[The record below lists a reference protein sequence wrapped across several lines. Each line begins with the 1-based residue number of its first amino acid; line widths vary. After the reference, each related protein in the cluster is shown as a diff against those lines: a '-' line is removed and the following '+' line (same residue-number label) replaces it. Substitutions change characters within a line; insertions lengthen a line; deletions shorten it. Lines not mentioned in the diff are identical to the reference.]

1 MFIIIIAWYT
11 FIGLIAYISEKEG
24 VTVKVLQYK
33 VSRSTLLL
41 IFNMV
46 LVLTSALLILVN
58 LQSRKELENS
68 KRGFYS
74 ENASYLVYE
83 NGDWESML
91 DILTGE
97 KWTDGILYKK
107 SLEMES
113 DTRGVFYQGK
123 IKKPALLSGRFF
135 TEEESSGNERK
146 ALIGKRFQKDTFEK
160 NGKEYIEILGE
171 TFEVIGIL
179 GSEQPTR
186 LDSMKWIPM
195 KTAVELTGAEGS
207 YVSDGISKEKIVHN
221 TKLLWK
227 IMDEDWTMKES
238 EMEATV
244 RKYSKG
250 WQNSVVEKIYLAIV
264 FSFILNTILAGG
276 YWICQKKQK
285 VQVEKILGFSNSR
298 IIQSILVEYMII
310 AAVSG
315 MITLCLF
322 VVIRA
327 ANAIT
332 AVR

>member
-1 MFIIIIAWYT
+1 MKLFR
-11 FIGLIAYISEKEG
+11 
-24 VTVKVLQYK
+24 YK
-33 VSRSTLLL
+33 ISRSTLLL

-46 LVLTSALLILVN
+46 LAFTSALLIFVN
-58 LQSRKELENS
+58 LQTRKELDDS

-74 ENASYLVYE
+74 GNASYLVYE
-83 NGDWESML
+83 NGDWESMQ
-91 DILTGE
+91 DILMGE
-97 KWTDGILYKK
+97 EWKDGILYKK
-107 SLEMES
+107 SMEMEA

-123 IKKPALLSGRFF
+123 IKKPTLLSGRFF

-160 NGKEYIEILGE
+160 NGKEYIEILGDS
-171 TFEVIGIL
+171 FEVIGIL
-179 GSEQPTR
+179 GSVQPTR

-195 KTAVELTGAEGS
+195 EAAVELAGAGGS

-264 FSFILNTILAGG
+264 FSFVLNTILAGV
-276 YWICQKKQK
+276 YWVYQKKQK
-285 VQVEKILGFSNSR
+285 VQVKKILGFSNSR
-298 IIQSILVEYMII
+298 IIQSVLVEYII
-310 AAVSG
+310 ITVVSA

-322 VVIRA
+322 AVIKV
-327 ANAIT
+327 ANVIT
-332 AVR
+332 AIR